1 MNEISTQTVQLPD
14 SLPDLSKFALIGREK
29 LNAVRAEIRAIE
41 KVGLAKEV
49 HEQKLLEAQEIAEAV
64 LDAEA
69 KIGELTAKIPK
80 AQGQRNDVEHI
91 RNGAEKS
98 KQSQLAEIGIKQD
111 TAERFERLAKHP
123 QEVQEAKETARQEG
137 RIVTRQDVFNTI
149 RTKKNKTPAQA
160 KKEFIESVKKEHE
173 NFESQKGSR
182 TVEFSSIKE
191 DKENKRILATDMWLK
206 CMKIGAGIDNM
217 TIDSHSGE
225 VDLKLMADNLAEE
238 KMQTLREAFNRWLFE
253 LPKIYKEIFNE

>member
-1 MNEISTQTVQLPD
+1 MNELSTMTKQLPD
-14 SLPDLSKFALIGREK
+14 TLPDLSKFALIGREK

-69 KIGELTAKIPK
+69 KIGELTARIPK

-98 KQSQLAEIGIKQD
+98 KQTQLADIGIKQD

-123 QEVQEAKETARQEG
+123 EAVQQAKAQAREDG
-137 RIVTRQDVFNTI
+137 RIVTRQDVLRTI
-149 RTKKNKTPAQA
+149 AANAPAPEHKNP
-160 KKEFIESVKKEHE
+160 
-173 NFESQKGSR
+173 
-182 TVEFSSIKE
+182 
-191 DKENKRILATDMWLK
+191 
-206 CMKIGAGIDNM
+206 
-217 TIDSHSGE
+217 
-225 VDLKLMADNLAEE
+225 
-238 KMQTLREAFNRWLFE
+238 LREAKKRHAEYEKTKSGSVVNFADAAQDRSDKEKIAEGVYNDLMTIISKINAVSAFNTSETISNMRSVLESGQRKFMIE
-253 LPKIYKEIFNE
+253 RIKHSIAVLQIIRDRLEGIS